1 MEYVLLAISFAVIL
15 AGALLFTNAIEWAGN
30 KLEIGEGATGS
41 ILAAVGTAMPETLI
55 PIVAIIGGAEGS
67 EDVAIGAIIGAP
79 FLLATI
85 AMALVGISALIFKG
99 RREQGTDLTVHVPT
113 LDRDLIFFLIFF
125 AAAILSGL
133 VVPEAL
139 HIPLAVVF
147 VLAYAAYVRATL
159 RGGGDVQEAET
170 IGPLYMDRTPGDE
183 PPGVTVVLQLIVGLA
198 AIVGGAHLFV
208 EELIHAAE
216 EIGLEPLV
224 LSLVLAPL
232 ATELPEK
239 ANSFFW
245 VKDGKDSLAL
255 GNITGAMVFQSTI
268 PIAVGLALT
277 DWELGR
283 YAVLSGALG
292 LAGGVVA
299 YWALRLRGRFEA
311 LPVAIWAGA
320 VHHLHRLR
328 RDHLG
333 DLGEQAEHLVVV
345 GLRRGLLDHVRDL
358 ALGIDDEGRA
368 LDAHVLLA
376 VHGLLDPGAV
386 EVGNRVVGVGE
397 QGEVEPVL
405 AGELRDRLDRVRRD
419 ADHPGAGGLVVGA
432 AVADAA
438 GLGRASPR
446 VGPWVEV
453 EDDGLA
459 AQVGEGDRGAVLVG
473 EREVGR
479 GLARRRASGR
489 T

>member
-55 PIVAIIGGAEGS
+55 PIVAIIGGAEGA

-79 FLLATI
+79 FLLATV

-183 PPGVTVVLQLIVGLA
+183 PPGVAVVLQLIVGLA

-216 EIGLEPLV
+216 EIGIEPLV

-311 LPVAIWAGA
+311 LPVAIWT
-320 VHHLHRLR
+320 
-328 RDHLG
+328 
-333 DLGEQAEHLVVV
+333 
-345 GLRRGLLDHVRDL
+345 
-358 ALGIDDEGRA
+358 ALFTAFI
-368 LDAHVLLA
+368 VY
-376 VHGLLDPGAV
+376 
-386 EVGNRVVGVGE
+386 
-397 QGEVEPVL
+397 
-405 AGELRDRLDRVRRD
+405 
-419 ADHPGAGGLVVGA
+419 
-432 AVADAA
+432 VAI
-438 GLGRASPR
+438 
-446 VGPWVEV
+446 
-453 EDDGLA
+453 
-459 AQVGEGDRGAVLVG
+459 
-473 EREVGR
+473 
-479 GLARRRASGR
+479 